1 MFLKIALHV
10 LVVILKLLQCQ
21 TLLFGSQMS
30 KEVRR
35 GTDGPFQ
42 ALTQPLRVMKN

>member
-1 MFLKIALHV
+1 MFLKIAL

-21 TLLFGSQMS
+21 TLLFGPQMP

-42 ALTQPLRVMKN
+42 ALKQLLRVMKN

>member
-1 MFLKIALHV
+1 MFLKIAV

-21 TLLFGSQMS
+21 TLLFGLQIS

-35 GTDGPFQ
+35 GTDGLFQ
-42 ALTQPLRVMKN
+42 ALTQLLRVMKN

>member
-1 MFLKIALHV
+1 MFLKIAL
-10 LVVILKLLQCQ
+10 LVVVLKLLQCQ
-21 TLLFGSQMS
+21 ILLFGSQMP

-42 ALTQPLRVMKN
+42 ALKQLLRVMKN

>member
-1 MFLKIALHV
+1 MFLKIAL
-10 LVVILKLLQCQ
+10 LVVVLKLLQCQ
-21 TLLFGSQMS
+21 TLLFGSQMP

-42 ALTQPLRVMKN
+42 ALKQLLRVMKN